1 MTEFL
6 AIMQVP
12 VLVTLDVEHPSPEE
26 KSRLEEHLQSQMAK
40 EGWGGGTLQE
50 LILAPGQK

>member
-40 EGWGGGTLQE
+40 EGWGG
-50 LILAPGQK
+50 ARCRS